1 MTDFWTKCLVK
12 QGIVVFNTDSEDNDD
27 DNDCNNVAD
36 WRVSDV
42 QMHAQEKDLFEEN
55 LLCIENTRN

>member
-1 MTDFWTKCLVK
+1 MAVRAPD
-12 QGIVVFNTDSEDNDD
+12 GA
-27 DNDCNNVAD
+27 NNVAD